1 MKLTSLKKLGL
12 PDENTLHEGGAAGS
26 LLRLI
31 LEKVGP
37 KNSDRSVYIVTGL
50 ALECQV
56 REQRI
61 GLIMKYL
68 FIVGHHLRRNL

>member
-1 MKLTSLKKLGL
+1 VKLTSLKKLGL
-12 PDENTLHEGGAAGS
+12 PDENPLDEGSIAGS
-26 LLRLI
+26 LLGLT

-37 KNSDRSVYIVTGL
+37 QNSNGSVYIVTGL

-68 FIVGHHLRRNL
+68 LIFGHYLGRNL

>member
-1 MKLTSLKKLGL
+1 LWL
-12 PDENTLHEGGAAGS
+12 PDENPLDEGGASGS
-26 LLRLI
+26 LLRLT

-37 KNSDRSVYIVTGL
+37 QNSNGSVYIVTGL

>member
-1 MKLTSLKKLGL
+1 MKLTSLKKLWL
-12 PDENTLHEGGAAGS
+12 PDENPLDEGGAAGS

-31 LEKVGP
+31 LEEVGP
-37 KNSDRSVYIVTGL
+37 QDSNGSVYIVTGL

-68 FIVGHHLRRNL
+68 LIFGHHLGRNL